1 MSRLAVLSPTIGTVS
16 ETFVLRHMTDLLP
29 GGTVVV
35 ADTACGEPLGSGC
48 PRLLLGKSR
57 HYRVWPLST
66 WRFDAYAQGRRA
78 RRVAAFLRK
87 HQVDV
92 AMSEFL
98 SWSHQWLHVA
108 RDQGIRFFAH
118 AHGYDVSRK
127 LRFEEWRTKYLDY
140 NLADGVIA
148 VSEASRRRLI
158 ELGVVADKV
167 HVIPCGVDVPA
178 AAPARPPRDVVRC
191 LAVGR
196 MVGKKAPLVTLEAFR
211 LAAERRAGLFLDF
224 VGDGPLWP
232 QAEQYVRR
240 FNLDGRVRLHGR
252 QSHTVVQRLMRDAD
266 IFLQHSRTD
275 PETGDEEGLPVVILE
290 AMADA
295 LPVISTRHAGIPE
308 AVLDGATGLLVNE
321 GDSAAMAECLLSL
334 SGDPERRVRFG
345 AAAWHRAREHYS
357 WEQERAALVTLM
369 ILERPAPA
377 RLAGPAVVHA
387 VSTSAD
393 PLVSVVLPAFNRA
406 RTIERSLQSVREQTY
421 THWEAVVVDDGSTDA
436 TAEVTAA
443 LARGDSRIRL
453 VRHATRRGAQAARN
467 TGIHASRGEWIAFL
481 DSDDELL
488 SSSIESRLRRGLRE
502 RCAVVHSA
510 CHVRY
515 EDGAVKP
522 YWVPRLCGQI
532 YSNLLRHEGPVFPG
546 LLVTRAALERI
557 GYLDE
562 RIIAFQ
568 EWDTAIRLA
577 RHFEFAFEPEATFI
591 YNCDS
596 ADAMSKDLLRNGRAY
611 EQVVGK
617 HVLRMLWHGGPAAM
631 AQHCRKAERWYRLA
645 DAAGPAERCRMTAR
659 LWSCFDPTA
668 VWGKMRARLTRPA

>member
-16 ETFVLRHMTDLLP
+16 ETFVMRHMKDLLP

-48 PRLLLGKSR
+48 PRLLLGKPR
-57 HYRVWPLST
+57 HHRVWPLST
-66 WRFDAYAQGRRA
+66 WRIDAYAQGRRA

-92 AMSEFL
+92 ALSEFL

-108 RDQGIRFFAH
+108 RDQGIKFFAH

-140 NLADGVIA
+140 NLAAGVIA

-158 ELGVVADKV
+158 EVGISADKI

-178 AAPARPPRDVVRC
+178 AAPAHPPRDVVRC

-196 MVGKKAPLVTLEAFR
+196 LVGKKAPLATLEAFR
-211 LAAERRAGLFLDF
+211 LAAERCDRLTLDF

-232 QAEQYVRR
+232 QAAEYVGRI
-240 FNLDGRVRLHGR
+240 NLEGRVRLHGR
-252 QSHTVVQRLMRDAD
+252 QSHAVVQRLMRDAD
-266 IFLQHSRTD
+266 IFLQHSRID
-275 PETGDEEGLPVVILE
+275 PDTGDEEGLPVAILE

-334 SGDPERRVRFG
+334 TADPERRARFG
-345 AAAWHRAREHYS
+345 AAAWQRASERYS
-357 WEQERAALVTLM
+357 WEQERSALLTLM
-369 ILERPAPA
+369 NLERPASPHV
-377 RLAGPAVVHA
+377 AGPVVVRS
-387 VSTSAD
+387 VSASAD

-406 RTIERSLQSVREQTY
+406 TTIERSLQSVREQTY

-443 LARGDSRIRL
+443 LVRRDDRIRL

-467 TGIHASRGEWIAFL
+467 TGIHASRGGWIAFL

-488 SSSIESRLRRGLRE
+488 PLSIESRLRRGLQE
-502 RCAVVHSA
+502 RRAVVHSA

-515 EDGAVKP
+515 EDGVVKP
-522 YWVPRLCGQI
+522 YRVPRLCGRI
-532 YSNLLRHEGPVFPG
+532 YSNLLRHEGPVFPA

-577 RHFEFAFEPEATFI
+577 RHFEFAFEEEPTFI
-591 YNCDS
+591 YNCDG

-617 HVLRMLWHGGPAAM
+617 HLLAMVRHGGPAAM

-645 DAAGPAERCRMTAR
+645 DAAGPAGRCRMTAR
-659 LWSCFDPTA
+659 LWSCFDPSA
-668 VWGKMRARLTRPA
+668 VWGKMRALLIRPA